1 MIPEHPP
8 CLCASPA
15 PFPARP
21 GIEIRSQM
29 TGHFCLGNERCT
41 INTLYFDGHV
51 ENIASD
57 TAWAHRQALSDN
69 SSESF
74 FNIFQ

>member
-1 MIPEHPP
+1 
-8 CLCASPA
+8 
-15 PFPARP
+15 
-21 GIEIRSQM
+21 M

-74 FNIFQ
+74 FNILQ